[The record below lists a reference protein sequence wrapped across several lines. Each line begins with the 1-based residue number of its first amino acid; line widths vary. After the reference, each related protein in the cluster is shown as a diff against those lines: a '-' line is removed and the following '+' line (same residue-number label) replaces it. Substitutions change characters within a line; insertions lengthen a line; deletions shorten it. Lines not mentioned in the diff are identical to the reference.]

1 MDRRA
6 LLQGLLALPVV
17 SALDRTRYAHAQ
29 TQTPSSAVTLRIVLD
44 GAFAIVL
51 QADSRWRI
59 RVLTPIDTAGMH
71 EFRVFGRDLAH
82 TCKDGE
88 ITSMPQRYNFTL
100 LPEGLKP
107 SSTRPT
113 IDNCLDDFNVTTDL
127 WCQSHYFVTIDLPA
141 PRNIT
146 FMPPMSRVIFKN
158 RDDHSKYATNEGC
171 MPSNHVL
178 EYDVTDATKLSMAWQ
193 QTKKDVEF
201 HPITNEELW
210 ERYRKGCDDL
220 RGEYS
225 KNHEGMWIPPQCSY
239 PESKGSYPES
249 KDSYP
254 GIKAMPERFSLFK
267 SGDLTFFFGVG
278 LPSGSSN
285 TDHPVQFFNNRI
297 LESFPNLR
305 DRLAIASING
315 PSPACNNR
323 VCKPGK
329 IPGGS
334 LLRPTQPQG
343 HLMNVSSVVDC
354 HAAGPIVTFST
365 SSS

>member
-17 SALDRTRYAHAQ
+17 SALDRTRYAHA
-29 TQTPSSAVTLRIVLD
+29 QTPSSAVTLRIVLD

-59 RVLTPIDTAGMH
+59 RVFTPIDTAGMH
-71 EFRVFGRDLAH
+71 EFHVFGRDLAH

-88 ITSMPQRYNFTL
+88 ITSIPQRYNFTL
-100 LPEGLKP
+100 LPDGLKP

-127 WCQSHYFVTIDLPA
+127 WCQSRYFVTVDLPT

-158 RDDHSKYATNEGC
+158 RTRRSKDKTNEGC

-178 EYDVTDATKLSMAWQ
+178 EYDVTDATKLRMAWQ
-193 QTKKDVEF
+193 QMKKDVEF
-201 HPITNEELW
+201 HPITNDELW
-210 ERYRKGCDDL
+210 ERYRQGCDDL

-225 KNHEGMWIPPQCSY
+225 KDREGMWMPPQCS
-239 PESKGSYPES
+239 
-249 KDSYP
+249 DS
-254 GIKAMPERFSLFK
+254 GIKEMQDKFSPFK
-267 SGDLTFFFGVG
+267 LGDLTFFFGVG
-278 LPSGSSN
+278 LPRGSRD
-285 TDHPVQFFNNRI
+285 TEHPVQFFNDRI

-305 DRLAIASING
+305 DQLAITSIGG
-315 PSPACNNR
+315 PSAACNNR
-323 VCKPGK
+323 VCKPGR
-329 IPGGS
+329 IPSAS
-334 LLRPTQPQG
+334 LLRHTAPQE

-354 HAAGPIVTFST
+354 HASGPVVTSP
-365 SSS
+365 S